1 MHQIL
6 YVTDNIRYEKVFIVI
21 HIHGRMNYR
30 LRIIL
35 ELLFNFKITI
45 LDSCHCIFQYI
56 FANEIGYFSLIN
68 QLLMAAYLINRQV
81 RIHRSV
87 RIIEI

>member
-1 MHQIL
+1 MDQIL
-6 YVTDNIRYEKVFIVI
+6 YITDNIRYEKVFIVI
-21 HIHGRMNYR
+21 QIQDRINYR

-35 ELLFNFKITI
+35 GLFLNFKITI
-45 LDSCHCIFQYI
+45 LDSYLLFFQYI
-56 FANEIGYFSLIN
+56 FAYEIGYFSLIK
-68 QLLMAAYLINRQV
+68 QLLMAAYLLNRQV